1 VHPHDLCAGYPRG
14 GIDTCQ
20 GDSGGPLV
28 CKDNRADH
36 FWLVGVTSW
45 GKGCAGDQRP
55 GIFTSTQQFH
65 DWILLQTGLSPAEP
79 ATLMTEPY
87 SSSTSTPAVELRR

>member
-28 CKDNRADH
+28 CKDNRADY
-36 FWLVGVTSW
+36 FWLVGMTSW
-45 GKGCAGDQRP
+45 GKGCAGAKRP
-55 GIFTSTQQFH
+55 GIFTSTQHFH
-65 DWILLQTGLSPAEP
+65 DWILTQTGLSPAQSAAPTPE
-79 ATLMTEPY
+79 LN
-87 SSSTSTPAVELRR
+87 STSA